1 MAGFTPWQVHAIRV
15 LLSTSHFAADAAK
28 MGHQTARGRW
38 RCVGGK
44 PGKLHYVIRN
54 YSASNTRSDGARSTA
69 DLAAQP
75 ELGICPERRTGLDSG
90 HPAGPVLT
98 WQNLSLGRRYGF
110 GVNTP

>member
-1 MAGFTPWQVHAIRV
+1 MSR
-15 LLSTSHFAADAAK
+15 FAAEAAK
-28 MGHQTARGRW
+28 TGHQTAKGRW
-38 RCVGGK
+38 RCVGGIL
-44 PGKLHYVIRN
+44 GKSHYVIRN
-54 YSASNTRSDGARSTA
+54 YPASNTHSDGARRTA

-75 ELGICPERRTGLDSG
+75 ELGICPERRAGLGSG